1 MEMNPCTSQPQT
13 QSFSLKKTK
22 PALKRFLYIYFL
34 KKAPNF
40 QETKAPKKIIVFWDT
55 GILKKLLI
63 FKRIEMFSPPQK
75 YFLYFGK

>member
-1 MEMNPCTSQPQT
+1 MKLCSINTKKVLIFVEKNPCTSQPQT

-40 QETKAPKKIIVFWDT
+40 QETKAPKKNYC
-55 GILKKLLI
+55 ILGYGNPKKASYI
-63 FKRIEMFSPPQK
+63 
-75 YFLYFGK
+75 